1 MFGFKMPQMGGEGS
15 SWSKMG
21 DQQRLMALGSALQG
35 DQAGLEAVLAQI
47 GGGQEAPVMSA
58 DGQDISAAFGS
69 GGGGMGG
76 GADIFAAL
84 GGGKPE
90 KQEQAPAPFAFPMMR
105 RFGFGGL

>member
-15 SWSKMG
+15 SWSQMG
-21 DQQRLMALGSALQG
+21 NRDRLMALGSALQG

-47 GGGQEAPVMSA
+47 GGGGQAPVMNA
-58 DGQDISAAFGS
+58 EGQDISAAFGS
-69 GGGGMGG
+69 GGGGMG

-105 RFGFGGL
+105 RFGFGGR